1 MWKQLCFLPQASD
14 IVGAFQCMAGLW
26 TRESQHCP
34 ALQYQIKRNLLAR
47 HWTWNKLLLPQASL
61 SLSLLS
67 LFFFF
72 LISKIMRTSVWNSSS
87 RLWVIL
93 CWIGISLLL
102 LPSTTAAFTLRRLAR
117 GRTGGF
123 PTIFLALKHNAL
135 KRWRRTKITMWAPVE
150 VPFAR
155 CPHLPTPLLSSALA
169 LKLRVEWVYS

>member
-1 MWKQLCFLPQASD
+1 MWKPLCFLPQASD

-26 TRESQHCP
+26 TRESQHYP
-34 ALQYQIKRNLLAR
+34 ALQYQIKSNSLAR

-61 SLSLLS
+61 SL
-67 LFFFF
+67 FF
-72 LISKIMRTSVWNSSS
+72 LISKVMRTSVWNSSL

-117 GRTGGF
+117 GRTGGL
-123 PTIFLALKHNAL
+123 PTIFLALKCNAL
-135 KRWRRTKITMWAPVE
+135 KRWRRTKITTWAPVE